1 VISTPVSILAALGT
15 ATRRGMLV
23 KGGVYLE
30 QAARLRAVALD
41 KTGTLTEGAP
51 RVTDVVALNGVSQAR
66 VLAVAAAC
74 EQHSEHPLAG
84 AIVAAANGTGRV
96 ANASAAANGT
106 EHAAAE
112 FAAGTGTNG
121 PLVAERFRPITGR
134 GVRADIEGRT
144 YVVGRPDLLGAHA
157 GDPALTAAIAQLEEQ
172 GKTVVVVGTVDEPLG
187 VIAVADPVRA
197 GAGEALQALRAQG
210 VEHIVML
217 TGDNEPTAQAIG
229 RQVGVDEVRAGL
241 LPEDKVDAVRDLGE
255 RYGATAMVGDG
266 VNDAPALAAA
276 HLGIAMGAA
285 GTDAALETADVAL
298 MGDDLAGVADL
309 MGLSRRTRRIVAQNI
324 AFSVAIK
331 SVFLVLAPLGLVT
344 LWLAVFA
351 DMGTSLAVIGNGL
364 RLRR

>member
-1 VISTPVSILAALGT
+1 
-15 ATRRGMLV
+15 
-23 KGGVYLE
+23 
-30 QAARLRAVALD
+30 
-41 KTGTLTEGAP
+41 
-51 RVTDVVALNGVSQAR
+51 VSQAR

-74 EQHSEHPLAG
+74 EQNSEHALAR
-84 AIVAAANGTGRV
+84 ASVAAANG
-96 ANASAAANGT
+96 ADHASAKSTGANGGAR
-106 EHAAAE
+106 AAAE
-112 FAAGTGTNG
+112 SVADADADG
-121 PLVAERFRPITGR
+121 PLTAERFRPITGR

-144 YVVGRPDLLGAHA
+144 YFVGRPDLLGAHA
-157 GDPALTAAIAQLEEQ
+157 AEPALTAAVAKLEEQ

-255 RYGATAMVGDG
+255 HYGPTAMVGDG

-276 HLGIAMGAA
+276 GLGIAMGAA

-298 MGDDLAGVADL
+298 MGDDLAGVAGL

-324 AFSVAIK
+324 AVSVAIK